1 MRGAGRQALP
11 HWHAC
16 ASLPAH
22 AGRRSACCSALRG
35 SMLYAHLMCSA
46 RKQGLDVT
54 SVPGQSDGG
63 DVSKALADWSRA
75 STIEDI
81 ERQALLASRNVKHAR
96 VILLLRHDEQGSEGL
111 ILNKA
116 TGCTIGNFTSKL
128 PLFKDNIIH
137 YGGKV
142 AFLLFALAT
151 MPYSPCSVLL
161 HALFSMLRAPCS
173 VLHALCSSSVLFHAL
188 FVCVLARC
196 PSFSA
201 AHTAAP
207 RSGRVARACDW
218 QSCDLAACLTSSLLP
233 AQPLLTV
240 LRRVALWRCVGRLLA
255 GVWKRARAAAE
266 AVAHAAHLSGLG
278 GFARDSRWRL
288 PWRRRQRGKQAGGYG
303 QSPRQ

>member
-1 MRGAGRQALP
+1 
-11 HWHAC
+11 
-16 ASLPAH
+16 
-22 AGRRSACCSALRG
+22 
-35 SMLYAHLMCSA
+35 MLYAHLMCSA

-173 VLHALCSSSVLFHAL
+173 MLCAPCSVLFLCAL
-188 FVCVLARC
+188 PCAF
-196 PSFSA
+196 
-201 AHTAAP
+201 
-207 RSGRVARACDW
+207 
-218 QSCDLAACLTSSLLP
+218 CLRLGPLP
-233 AQPLLTV
+233 LV
-240 LRRVALWRCVGRLLA
+240 
-255 GVWKRARAAAE
+255 
-266 AVAHAAHLSGLG
+266 
-278 GFARDSRWRL
+278 
-288 PWRRRQRGKQAGGYG
+288 
-303 QSPRQ
+303 